1 MNTVKINFK
10 DAYGITHTDAVFTLS
25 HGYKNSSDIQTIGD
39 NTSVQ
44 QSIVVNCQ
52 FRYWT
57 SQSAKDL
64 GYQPMLLT
72 TSENGQSM
80 FSAYPATQAE
90 VADLEAYCLNQLT
103 TVILP
108 TIDPNATIVV

>member
-52 FRYWT
+52 FKYWT
-57 SQSAKDL
+57 SQAAKDE
-64 GYQPMLLT
+64 GCQPMLLIT
-72 TSENGQSM
+72 TNGITM
-80 FSAYPATQAE
+80 FDACPQTKEE
-90 VADLEAYCLNQLT
+90 VTDLEAYCLNQLT

>member
-1 MNTVKINFK
+1 MTTVTVNFK
-10 DAYGITHTDAVFTLS
+10 DAYDITHTGAVFVVT
-25 HGYKNSSDIQTIGD
+25 HGYKNSSAIQTIGD
-39 NTSVQ
+39 NVSTA

-52 FRYWT
+52 FKYWT
-57 SQSAKDL
+57 SQVAKDE

-72 TSENGQSM
+72 TATGITM
-80 FSAYPATQAE
+80 FDAYPQTEEE

-108 TIDPNATIVV
+108 AIDPNMQIIV